1 MNKKY
6 IHLLIGLIIIAFSLY
21 YAFKGVKLSE
31 LTDAFMSVHYIYLI
45 PQCFLF

>member
-6 IHLLIGLIIIAFSLY
+6 IHLFIGLIIIAFSLY

-31 LTDAFMSVHYIYLI
+31 LTEALMSVHYVY
-45 PQCFLF
+45 